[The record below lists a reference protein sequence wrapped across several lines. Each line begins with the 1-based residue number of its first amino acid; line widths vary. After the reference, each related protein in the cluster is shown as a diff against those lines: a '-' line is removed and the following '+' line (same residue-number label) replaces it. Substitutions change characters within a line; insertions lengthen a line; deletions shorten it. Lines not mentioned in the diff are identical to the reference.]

1 MPNTDSAKKMVRK
14 IEKRTLINKMRMS
27 RIKTFIK
34 KVRTA
39 ISLNDKNIAREAFKV
54 AQPEIHRGVT
64 KKVMHKNKAA
74 RILSRL
80 SKHIKNM
87 NDSSTSA
94 SA

>member
-1 MPNTDSAKKMVRK
+1 MPNTSSAKKMVRK
-14 IEKRTLINKMRMS
+14 IAKRTLVNKMRVS

-34 KVRTA
+34 KVRAA
-39 ISLNDKNIAREAFKV
+39 ILSNDKNVARDAFKV

-64 KKVMHKNKAA
+64 KGVMHKNKAA

-87 NDSSTSA
+87 GDSTA
-94 SA
+94 A